1 MHSRVQKESCDITS
15 KFFSDAALMILYLTI
30 LLSKAA
36 ESDRCRGGQSANRT
50 FDREDH
56 LHSRVQ
62 KESSDITAKA
72 ISDAALMTFI

>member
-1 MHSRVQKESCDITS
+1 
-15 KFFSDAALMILYLTI
+15 MILYLTM

-72 ISDAALMTFI
+72 ISDAALMILYLTIQLSKAAESAHRRLTKME